1 MFDAVL
7 YYVDTDRELA
17 EKVKKCLEG
26 LLLRYFGRLHRP
38 RIELLPRLSSGS
50 IMENVKEACRIA
62 TNIIFLYTKNF
73 MRDQSADKISMKIMS
88 AAAAEQSRS
97 STEYAAA
104 IRLTFDDCYESDG
117 LIQTIAYRPSD
128 PQFQDVMQNV
138 LLGRSFDRRLSHD
151 THRKQCEIK
160 KEKSIS
166 KGSKTKS
173 MKQSGLKEKKIAL
186 HLLPERS
193 SDNTSCLSLTD
204 NSGTVNTQGRLA
216 RYSRGKRGEG
226 TQSTSSSDFTSDSS
240 RKTNSSGREADV
252 SSADNLSGTELNS
265 CEASGTRTEQ
275 FAQGITQTENHETI
289 LKVVYEDVRISS
301 SDLRQ
306 MTDGTSKNPPV
317 QKTVENK
324 GPYCDST
331 SKETNTEKA
340 TVDGN
345 TCMSS
350 GSYTMRMSPN
360 IKINYNPDMLSSSE
374 TPSDENPT
382 HLTAFSKHQI
392 RHSPNDNPTSS
403 FKANLSAQRED
414 FSVNSESSS
423 SQEHGISFRRPQIKS
438 RTIHEKVIIERKDH
452 KTELDSADKK
462 NGRNYFHQTLQA
474 KAERE
479 ESYSSTELSSG
490 GNNPVTFDDDGL
502 QNGRQ
507 PELPGAPAPLLT
519 NSYPEQSEAHQTSL
533 KTFAAVAEARPDS
546 GPGDDSKQTGAR
558 SGMTG
563 QEGGVGVPDS
573 GSSQDSYYESVS
585 ELML

>member
-7 YYVDTDRELA
+7 FFADPDRELA
-17 EKVKKCLEG
+17 EKVKKRLKG
-26 LLLRYFGRLHRP
+26 LPLSYSGRLYQP
-38 RIELLPRLSSGS
+38 RIELLYKVSSGPIMESVKKAREISARIIILHTENFKRDQFANTISDQIMSLAAQPRLHP
-50 IMENVKEACRIA
+50 
-62 TNIIFLYTKNF
+62 
-73 MRDQSADKISMKIMS
+73 
-88 AAAAEQSRS
+88 
-97 STEYAAA
+97 EYGRV
-104 IRLTFDDCYESDG
+104 IRLTFDGNNESDG
-117 LIQTIAYRPSD
+117 LTRTAIAYREERD
-128 PQFQDVMQNV
+128 PQFEEEIHSF
-138 LLGRSFDRRLSHD
+138 LLGEYFHERIDRD
-151 THRKQCEIK
+151 NCRKQCEIK

-173 MKQSGLKEKKIAL
+173 MKQSGLTKKERAF
-186 HLLPERS
+186 HLPETS
-193 SDNTSCLSLTD
+193 NDNTSSLSLTD
-204 NSGTVNTQGRLA
+204 DSGTVNTQGRGLA
-216 RYSRGKRGEG
+216 RYSGGKRGEG
-226 TQSTSSSDFTSDSS
+226 TQSTSTTDCTSDS

-275 FAQGITQTENHETI
+275 FSQRIRQTENHQTI
-289 LKVVYEDVRISS
+289 PKVVCEDARISLS
-301 SDLRQ
+301 YLRQ
-306 MTDGTSKNPPV
+306 MTNGTSKNHPV
-317 QKTVENK
+317 QKAVENK
-324 GPYCDST
+324 GPDGDSA

-340 TVDGN
+340 AVDGN
-345 TCMSS
+345 TCTSS

-382 HLTAFSKHQI
+382 HLTAFSSKHQI
-392 RHSPNDNPTSS
+392 RHFRSDNPTSS

-414 FSVNSESSS
+414 SSVNSESSS
-423 SQEHGISFRRPQIKS
+423 SQEHGTGFSRPQIKS
-438 RTIHEKVIIERKDH
+438 RTIHEKDIIERKDH

-507 PELPGAPAPLLT
+507 PELPPGAPAPLLI

-533 KTFAAVAEARPDS
+533 KTFAPVAEARPDS

-558 SGMTG
+558 SGITG
-563 QEGGVGVPDS
+563 QEGGVGAD
-573 GSSQDSYYESVS
+573 SSQASDYESISVV
-585 ELML
+585 MP